1 MEGDRWKGTKW
12 PQKSGEMTVQVKEYE
27 KNHEATGWKNERE
40 TDGEQI
46 DIDTRVGYTETDE
59 GRSKGRRIE
68 KLRREWKPAEHFLI
82 TSIVLC
88 FKNKLSQFLILF
100 INRKG
105 INLIC
110 EGQILLPPLAPERSV
125 NT

>member
-59 GRSKGRRIE
+59 ERSKERRIE
-68 KLRREWKPAEHFLI
+68 KRRREWKPAEHFLI

-110 EGQILLPPLAPERSV
+110 EGQILLPPLAPETSV